1 MTYKGSQVNLV
12 RRANRTT
19 DMLNSEF
26 EPW

>member
-19 DMLNSEF
+19 DLLNSEM